1 MRRCWCA
8 ETKGSCDA
16 RSGYFRRDRASE
28 RDGRPA
34 LHELPDAVRECSRQ
48 HHGAGQS
55 APLAEHLR
63 LLQENRA
70 CEHRMMPDEEA
81 LVLKEVRARTVLL
94 HALRERVRH
103 EEAAIADLERRLL
116 TP

>member
-1 MRRCWCA
+1 
-8 ETKGSCDA
+8 
-16 RSGYFRRDRASE
+16 
-28 RDGRPA
+28 
-34 LHELPDAVRECSRQ
+34 
-48 HHGAGQS
+48 
-55 APLAEHLR
+55 
-63 LLQENRA
+63 
-70 CEHRMMPDEEA
+70 MMPDEEA